1 MLGKHIFH
9 DRVVLEF
16 CLSDHVP
23 RHNLYYR
30 LKQLLELDY
39 LYDLTK
45 DYYGSCG
52 QKSIDPTVFFKLC
65 LIQHL
70 ENIDSDRKLLA
81 MCSLRLDLL
90 YLLGYNLGEEL
101 PCHST
106 LCRTRKLLPR
116 QVFDKLFNHIL
127 SLCIDSGMVAGAT
140 LAVDSALIKAN
151 ASMDSLELKVPE
163 EKLEEALKKA
173 RPVMSTARR
182 KAKENK
188 ASKEQQSL
196 SASKEELQ
204 EIKSRQEHW
213 QQVNGKAK
221 SLKQAR
227 FTSNKTH
234 YSPVDPDA
242 RIAVKPGKRR
252 QLCYFNQLAVDTTH
266 HVIVHTQAD
275 LSDQKDSQ
283 CLPRILEE
291 TSQRL
296 SCFELGLKALL
307 ADGAYCSGENYAL
320 LEKLNI
326 QAYIP
331 VHGTYKGGPEG
342 FTYDEQED
350 VWICPRGKKATFRKI
365 KFSAQDSLLRQYFTT
380 RSDCKG
386 CPLKESCLG
395 KKQKEKKID
404 ITYYRQE
411 YERAIERLDSRRA
424 RWLKKKRSSTV
435 EPVFGTLINYM
446 GLSKINTRGI
456 LSADK
461 KMLMGACAY
470 NLKKWLNFC
479 SNRRKTAALVTPVV
493 AVNALFWLF
502 LMKISSN

>member
-1 MLGKHIFH
+1 
-9 DRVVLEF
+9 
-16 CLSDHVP
+16 
-23 RHNLYYR
+23 
-30 LKQLLELDY
+30 
-39 LYDLTK
+39 
-45 DYYGSCG
+45 
-52 QKSIDPTVFFKLC
+52 
-65 LIQHL
+65 
-70 ENIDSDRKLLA
+70 
-81 MCSLRLDLL
+81 
-90 YLLGYNLGEEL
+90 
-101 PCHST
+101 
-106 LCRTRKLLPR
+106 
-116 QVFDKLFNHIL
+116 
-127 SLCIDSGMVAGAT
+127 
-140 LAVDSALIKAN
+140 
-151 ASMDSLELKVPE
+151 MDSLELKVARE
-163 EKLEEALKKA
+163 DLEKELQKA

-188 ASKEQQSL
+188 ATPEQQTINATEEAL
-196 SASKEELQ
+196 KELE
-204 EIKSRQEHW
+204 SRQENWHHK
-213 QQVNGKAK
+213 QLTSPAG
-221 SLKQAR
+221 SLKQAK

-252 QLCYFNQLAVDTTH
+252 QLCYFNQLAVDTAH

-283 CLPRILEE
+283 CLPRILQE
-291 TSQRL
+291 TKERL
-296 SCFELGLKALL
+296 NFFELGLKALL

-320 LEKLNI
+320 LEKHNI

-342 FTYDEQED
+342 FTYDKEED
-350 VWICPRGKKATFRKI
+350 CWVCPQGKKATFRKI
-365 KFSAQDSLLRQYFTT
+365 KRSAQDSLQRQYFTS

-386 CPLKESCLG
+386 CPLKDSCLG

-404 ITYYRQE
+404 ITYYRDE

-479 SNRRKTAALVTPVV
+479 SNRRKTAALVAPVV